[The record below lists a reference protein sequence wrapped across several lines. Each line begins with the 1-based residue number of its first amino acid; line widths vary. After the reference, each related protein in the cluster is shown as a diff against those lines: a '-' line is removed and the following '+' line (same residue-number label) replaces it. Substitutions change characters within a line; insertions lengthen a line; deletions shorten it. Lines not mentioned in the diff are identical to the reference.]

1 MPRST
6 ILLCR
11 LQCHLFAI
19 RTAGRKDD
27 LEVEEVDQ
35 DDDDDDDDV
44 NYEVYE
50 WAGQSR
56 CCIIFNISIFI

>member
-19 RTAGRKDD
+19 RTAGREDD

-56 CCIIFNISIFI
+56 CCIIFI